1 MRKSNVIFKTY
12 SQQQRRLLPLDLEE
26 LVEKAHPVRVINTV
40 IDQLNID
47 GISSRPN
54 KQLSS
59 AYASQSVGI
68 CLHLQ

>member
-12 SQQQRRLLPLDLEE
+12 NQQQRRLLPFDLEE
-26 LVEKAHPVRVINTV
+26 LAEKTHPVRVINTV

-59 AYASQSVGI
+59 AYASQSTGI

>member
-12 SQQQRRLLPLDLEE
+12 NQQQRRLLPLNLEE
-26 LVEKAHPVRVINTV
+26 LVEKTHPVRVINTV
-40 IDQLNID
+40 IDQLSID
-47 GISSRPN
+47 GISSRRN